1 MVLCQYDDEDM
12 DGRLDVLCEEK
23 KCAGLAPVMT
33 SAATRGAA
41 ASAEAARAKK
51 AFMTIS
57 RVVEPREV
65 VGIVV
70 RDGRTGAVF
79 ALTARR
85 DWHLI

>member
-1 MVLCQYDDEDM
+1 MTLCQYDDEDV

-23 KCAGLAPVMT
+23 KCAGLALVMT

-57 RVVEPREV
+57 RVVKPRKEV
-65 VGIVV
+65 
-70 RDGRTGAVF
+70 DECC
-79 ALTARR
+79 L
-85 DWHLI
+85 